1 MNFKDCHQ
9 YDGLLS
15 KEMLKPN
22 NDRKNSKL
30 LLSLEIS
37 LKNKNKAQNCKAI

>member
-9 YDGLLS
+9 YDSLLS
-15 KEMLKPN
+15 KMLTPN

-37 LKNKNKAQNCKAI
+37 LKNKNKMQNCKAI